1 MKAQVKLASMRICV
15 VCPLLVVAVLLFLP
29 SAGMTRN
36 MVSLLFAT
44 FVWTITS
51 VAWNLLG
58 GFTGQTSFG
67 FAVFYGL
74 GAYTTGLMI
83 NAGRS
88 PYFSFIAGA
97 GVAVPPSFLV
107 GLPPFLL
114 RVPSFAVTTIRLT
127 APLPGVM
134 R

>member
-1 MKAQVKLASMRICV
+1 MKAQLKLASMRIGV
-15 VCPLLVVAVLLFLP
+15 VFPLLVFAVLLFLP

-74 GAYTTGLMI
+74 GAHTTGLMI
-83 NAGRS
+83 NPARS
-88 PYFSFIAGA
+88 PDFSFTAGS
-97 GVAVPPSFLV
+97 GVAVLSSFL
-107 GLPPFLL
+107 
-114 RVPSFAVTTIRLT
+114 S
-127 APLPGVM
+127 
-134 R
+134 